1 MTDVETRKIDLSQ
14 TIISFKILYSAIT
27 GENIGDNSLKD
38 VVFKAMMTKEI
49 SKNLDNID
57 FRKQYFLNIQ
67 GSLKNFNF
75 IQLQKNRRIE
85 KLFQTGF
92 TICLT
97 LSYYDDL
104 IIKNKPISE
113 ILKLETAELKKE
125 ILEDT
130 SIFKKIDSSEYHRL
144 LNKFINKESFENSEI
159 GLFITQK
166 PNGEYI
172 AIDNCLG
179 DFDTKRFIDE
189 NSAINFL
196 IYQNIKKTSIET
208 DFKVEIEDDEESEED
223 EL

>member
-1 MTDVETRKIDLSQ
+1 MTDVETRKMDLSQ
-14 TIISFKILYSAIT
+14 TIISFKILYSALT
-27 GENIGDNSLKD
+27 GDNIGDNNLKD
-38 VVFKAMMTKEI
+38 VIFKAMMTKKI
-49 SKNLDNID
+49 NKNLDNID
-57 FRKQYFLNIQ
+57 FRKQYFFNIQ
-67 GSLKNFNF
+67 NNLKAFNP
-75 IQLQKNRRIE
+75 IQLQKNRQVE

-97 LSYYDDL
+97 LSHYDDI

-113 ILKLETAELKKE
+113 VLKLETEDLKRE

-130 SIFKKIDSSEYHRL
+130 SMYRKIDVSEYHKL
-144 LNKFINKESFENSEI
+144 MDKFINNIPFDKSEI
-159 GLFITQK
+159 GLFISK
-166 PNGEYI
+166 SGDKYI
-172 AIDNCLG
+172 AIDNSFG

-208 DFKVEIEDDEESEED
+208 DFKVEIEEDEEEN

>member
-38 VVFKAMMTKEI
+38 VVFKVMMTKEI
-49 SKNLDNID
+49 SKNLDNLN

-67 GSLKNFNF
+67 DNLKAFNP
-75 IQLQKNRRIE
+75 IQLQKNRRVE

-97 LSYYDDL
+97 LSHYDDI

-113 ILKLETAELKKE
+113 VLKLETEDFKKE

-130 SIFKKIDSSEYHRL
+130 SMYKKIDISEYPKL
-144 LNKFINKESFENSEI
+144 MDKFINNIPFDKSEI
-159 GLFITQK
+159 GLFITK
-166 PNGEYI
+166 SGDEYI
-172 AIDNCLG
+172 AIDNSFG
-179 DFDTKRFIDE
+179 DFFTKRFPDE

-196 IYQNIKKTSIET
+196 LYQNVKMKSIEA
-208 DFKVEIEDDEESEED
+208 DFKVEIEDDEESEEN

>member
-1 MTDVETRKIDLSQ
+1 MTDIETRKIDLSQ

-49 SKNLDNID
+49 SKNLDNLN

-67 GSLKNFNF
+67 DNLKSFNP
-75 IQLQKNRRIE
+75 IQLQKNRRVE

-97 LSYYDDL
+97 LSHYDDL

-113 ILKLETAELKKE
+113 VLKLETEDFKKE

-130 SIFKKIDSSEYHRL
+130 SIYKKIDISEYPKL
-144 LNKFINKESFENSEI
+144 LDKFINNIPFDNSEK
-159 GLFITQK
+159 GLFIAK
-166 PNGEYI
+166 SGSEYI
-172 AIDNCLG
+172 AIDNSFG
-179 DFDTKRFIDE
+179 DFFTKRFKDE
-189 NSAINFL
+189 NSAVNFL
-196 IYQNIKKTSIET
+196 LYQNAKMKSIEA
-208 DFKVEIEDDEESEED
+208 DFKVEIEDEEESEED
-223 EL
+223 EI